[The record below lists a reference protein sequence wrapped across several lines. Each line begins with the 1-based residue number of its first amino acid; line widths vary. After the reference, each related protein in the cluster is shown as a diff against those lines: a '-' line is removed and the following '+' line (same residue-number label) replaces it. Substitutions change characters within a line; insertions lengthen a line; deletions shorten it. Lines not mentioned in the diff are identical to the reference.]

1 MPLTMTPEE
10 REKETT
16 ENIRNTVG
24 KARMISEPCRV
35 ILTVMDIERR
45 DNPENIAK

>member
-1 MPLTMTPEE
+1 MLMPEE

-24 KARMISEPCRV
+24 KARMISERCRV
-35 ILTVMDIERR
+35 ILTVMEIESR